1 MAVEGLILGEA
12 AKTVVGST
20 IGYFIGKFFGKK
32 EHQNRCSFLWE
43 LEMEVSP
50 RLLPKLIDRE
60 VKEGCIKPED
70 ADDRLKKILDVRQK
84 YGILGGYN
92 VFGVSS
98 STTEVSVVQN
108 GVSKTPPSPPNP
120 EKEAKKELLQHI
132 AMQEVGP
139 PSILTQKK

>member
-1 MAVEGLILGEA
+1 MGVEGLILGEA

-84 YGILGGYN
+84 YGLLGGYN
-92 VFGVSS
+92 VFGVTGA
-98 STTEVSVVQN
+98 TTEVSIAP
-108 GVSKTPPSPPNP
+108 KAPPSPPNP
-120 EKEAKKELLQHI
+120 EKEAKRELLQQI

-139 PSILTQKK
+139 PSILKPKK